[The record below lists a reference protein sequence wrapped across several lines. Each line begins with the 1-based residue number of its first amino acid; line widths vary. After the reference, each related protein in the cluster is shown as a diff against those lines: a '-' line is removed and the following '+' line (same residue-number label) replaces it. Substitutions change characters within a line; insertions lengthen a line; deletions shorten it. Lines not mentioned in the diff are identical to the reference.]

1 MREIGGEEIF
11 AAIITVMYLSIFIS
25 LHSELSLTVSQAMVK
40 ILSWSGKNSSSSL
53 DNSFLSLSHIKFVP
67 SFASEY
73 GSWRLHNWIHWKV
86 FQSFLKHA
94 SLFCFLY
101 TLALWWCISYSKL
114 NIHNPTLPFLV
125 TIFTPLPHCP
135 TNRPTK
141 LLFTC
146 CGAGKKKKKTVLK
159 HLIWRKGPYC

>member
-1 MREIGGEEIF
+1 
-11 AAIITVMYLSIFIS
+11 MYLSIFIS
-25 LHSELSLTVSQAMVK
+25 LHSELGLIVSQTRVK

-94 SLFCFLY
+94 SLFCFLW

-114 NIHNPTLPFLV
+114 NSHNPTLPFSV
-125 TIFTPLPHCP
+125 TIFPPQPP
-135 TNRPTK
+135 TR

-146 CGAGKKKKKTVLK
+146 CGAEKKRKKTNNNPVFK
-159 HLIWRKGPYC
+159 HLIWRKPLIAKSSGGNWIFQCK